1 MVNDLKNMGNSGD
14 AYCKQIK
21 TGAGNLFS
29 RTDSLLFVLASFA
42 LAGCAGTGHLSKNT
56 HVKLEH
62 APTMSSISRLV
73 DARPVSE
80 KSYRIGV
87 LPGYPE
93 SVALGDE
100 NFNPDRLRVLGTRL
114 QNALGAKLKDTDEAS
129 VERFEVLE
137 YVRDVKTPTAG
148 EIVEGYAKLGMVP
161 PSGVSLTNF
170 SVAEAIALPIA
181 VPMRQMMDRVITS
194 VAEVELRVKINGK
207 SFSSKM
213 AAALPDVDREY
224 GVSEAFE
231 LSFKHLVYD
240 LETGLKQ

>member
-1 MVNDLKNMGNSGD
+1 MILKMENSDND
-14 AYCKQIK
+14 YCKRVK
-21 TGAGNLFS
+21 VDAGNLLS
-29 RTDSLLFVLASFA
+29 RAVFLLFVLASLT
-42 LAGCAGTGHLSKNT
+42 LAGCAGTSPLSKDT
-56 HVKLEH
+56 RIKLEH
-62 APTMSSISRLV
+62 TPAVSPIPRLV
-73 DARPVSE
+73 DVRPISE
-80 KSYRIGV
+80 KSYRLGV
-87 LPGYPE
+87 MPGYPE

-100 NFNPDRLRVLGTRL
+100 NFNPDRLKVLGIRL
-114 QNALGAKLKDTDEAS
+114 QNALGAKWKDTDEAL
-129 VERFEVLE
+129 VERFEILE

-148 EIVEGYAKLGMVP
+148 EVVEMYDRAGVTMMVP
-161 PSGVSLTNF
+161 ST
-170 SVAEAIALPIA
+170 ALAMPLVI
-181 VPMRQMMDRVITS
+181 PMRQMIDRTITS

>member
-1 MVNDLKNMGNSGD
+1 MVSDLIKMGNSGD
-14 AYCKQIK
+14 TYCKQVNV
-21 TGAGNLFS
+21 GAGNLLS
-29 RTDSLLFVLASFA
+29 RVASLFLVLASLA
-42 LAGCAGTGHLSKNT
+42 LAGCAGTSPLSKNT
-56 HVKLEH
+56 HIKLEYPQ
-62 APTMSSISRLV
+62 AISPIPRLV
-73 DARPVSE
+73 NARPISE
-80 KSYRIGV
+80 KTYRVGV
-87 LPGYPE
+87 MPGYPE

-100 NFNPDRLRVLGTRL
+100 NFNPDRLRVLGIRL
-114 QNALGAKLKDTDEAS
+114 QNALGTKLKDTDEAL

-148 EIVEGYAKLGMVP
+148 EIMEGYAKLGMVP
-161 PSGVSLTNF
+161 PPGVSPTNF

-207 SFSSKM
+207 YFSSKM

-240 LETGLKQ
+240 LEAGLKQ